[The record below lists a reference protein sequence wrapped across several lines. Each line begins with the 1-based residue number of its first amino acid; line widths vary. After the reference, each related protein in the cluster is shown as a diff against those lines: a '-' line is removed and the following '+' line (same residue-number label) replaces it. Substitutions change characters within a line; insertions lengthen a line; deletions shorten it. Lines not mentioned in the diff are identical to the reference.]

1 MSGLDAGFG
10 FRKSGG
16 AGGAST
22 FLALTDTPASY
33 AGASLMAVR
42 VNAGETALEF
52 VAFPGHVAITD
63 DIIPRGTGTTVEDGT
78 WTNVANDII
87 PVTNG
92 SNIGSATKGVG
103 TLFMASTID
112 YGSNLIFKST
122 TTKATLTTSG
132 RFGVGVDPLLQSH
145 LIQTETAVG
154 TGGYYVET
162 NTVAGVG
169 FQTAFT
175 FRNNLDGVVYYTL
188 KRHNT
193 GNYPIVSINNTTGT
207 PVWNLSG
214 SAIDNWFTGRM
225 IFGDTSGI
233 NNARV
238 QIKGFGTSN
247 ALNLNVTNGSGVTG
261 FDVRDDNRVRVNA
274 GQGAS
279 GDFEIYGDVNVAF
292 VSADVSTERF
302 GIGVASSSIL
312 AKLHV
317 KAPDALSTSKGFLVE
332 DNVGTDVFDVRNNG
346 DIFNMTR
353 IMTTQGRTVV
363 NTATYTILATDR
375 TLGVTRTTAGT
386 CTLTMPLAS
395 DFKAGTGITIKDE
408 GDNATTNNITIN
420 RTGADTIDG
429 INTQIINV
437 DLDSLVLYS
446 DGVASWFKK

>member
-1 MSGLDAGFG
+1 MSGLISDKGITSEGDPLFNASPAADVID
-10 FRKSGG
+10 SG
-16 AGGAST
+16 
-22 FLALTDTPASY
+22 L
-33 AGASLMAVR
+33 
-42 VNAGETALEF
+42 
-52 VAFPGHVAITD
+52 
-63 DIIPRGTGTTVEDGT
+63 
-78 WTNVANDII
+78 
-87 PVTNG
+87 
-92 SNIGSATKGVG
+92 G
-103 TLFMASTID
+103 TLFLSDDGTYKAAGADGNGIYDGSDSLSADTTVTMASNKLVFSGTQDVTITED
-112 YGSNLIFKST
+112 GELE
-122 TTKATLTTSG
+122 
-132 RFGVGVDPLLQSH
+132 VGVMSASGLGQIS
-145 LIQTETAVG
+145 TRAVVG
-154 TGGYYVET
+154 TPAFFVET
-162 NTVAGVG
+162 NADGSG
-169 FQTAFT
+169 FQDAFT
-175 FRNNLDGVVYYTL
+175 LYNNVTTTTL
-188 KRHNT
+188 FSIRKHNT
-193 GNYPIVSINNTTGT
+193 GNYPELDIRNSSGSRIWAITGT
-207 PVWNLSG
+207 SNF
-214 SAIDNWFTGRM
+214 NWMDGRM

-386 CTLTMPLAS
+386 CVLTMPLAS

-408 GDNATTNNITIN
+408 GGSATTNNITIN
-420 RTGADTIDG
+420 RNGSDKIDG
-429 INTQIINV
+429 INTQIINS
-437 DLDSLVLYS
+437 DLDSMKLYS
-446 DGVASWFKK
+446 DGVSKWFIK